1 MVSPLLGRGTD
12 VNNRNNRG
20 RTPLMEAA
28 LRGRTEIAK
37 LHLQNN
43 ADEAI
48 KDRSAYIALDFAA
61 PHTRNS
67 EE

>member
-1 MVSPLLGRGTD
+1 
-12 VNNRNNRG
+12 
-20 RTPLMEAA
+20 MEAA